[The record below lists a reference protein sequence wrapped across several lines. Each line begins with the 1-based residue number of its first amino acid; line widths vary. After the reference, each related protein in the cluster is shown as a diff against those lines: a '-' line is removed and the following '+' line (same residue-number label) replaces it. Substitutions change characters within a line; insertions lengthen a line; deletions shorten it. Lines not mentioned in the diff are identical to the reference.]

1 MEVDAA
7 VVLEADVSRTI
18 DDGEFVLGICLRR

>member
-7 VVLEADVSRTI
+7 VVLEADVSRSI
-18 DDGEFVLGICLRR
+18 DDGDFVLRICLRR